1 MEVNPYPPTF
11 LLKQQAPRGGR
22 GGNLKIDNLTVVQTT
37 PPLEPG
43 ITRTI
48 MDFFTPRQNQNQRPN
63 VLRRIDVLVVK
74 PVTQQWWG
82 RNNANSFQTKTMS
95 ITVKSR
101 GTQRIQHTIM
111 TPKERQKLAEF
122 LYPDDIRRDRNNGT
136 VTNLSALPLE
146 VVFGYSVW
154 GRLLCLP
161 RECMYVPVNPVRD
174 AHVPPGHVQQ
184 GVPRKVVDM
193 FFLTN
198 QAAQPNGTKVM
209 IMNRKEI
216 LDLKARKKTPVR
228 ISQSVKNAIFQP
240 GTQFH
245 NGRR

>member
-1 MEVNPYPPTF
+1 MELNPYPSTF

-22 GGNLKIDNLTVVQTT
+22 GGNLKIDNLRVVQTT
-37 PPLEPG
+37 PPLEPS

-48 MDFFTPRQNQNQRPN
+48 RDFFMPGQNQTPPN

-74 PVTQQWWG
+74 PNTPHWWG
-82 RNNANSFQTKTMS
+82 RNNANSFRTKTMS
-95 ITVKSR
+95 ITVESKGAR
-101 GTQRIQHTIM
+101 RTQHTIM
-111 TPKERQKLAEF
+111 TPKERQELAEF
-122 LYPDDIRRDRNNGT
+122 LYPDDIRLDRYNGT
-136 VTNLSALPLE
+136 VTNLRALPIE

-154 GRLLCLP
+154 GRMICLP
-161 RECMYVPVNPVRD
+161 RECMYVPVNPTHD
-174 AHVPPGHVQQ
+174 AHAAPGQVPR

-193 FFLTN
+193 FFLAN
-198 QAAQPNGTKVM
+198 QAAQPNGTKIM

-240 GTQFH
+240 GAQFY
-245 NGRR
+245 NRRQ